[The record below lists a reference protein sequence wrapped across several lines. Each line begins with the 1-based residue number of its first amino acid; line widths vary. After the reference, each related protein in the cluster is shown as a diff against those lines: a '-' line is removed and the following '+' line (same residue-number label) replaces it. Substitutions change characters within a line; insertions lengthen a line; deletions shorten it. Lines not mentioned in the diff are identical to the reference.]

1 MSAINHTT
9 GPFNAA
15 NVLAILPSLKLHTS
29 KRGSAQETTLKQQIT
44 ETGLIIWRGPYPV
57 AWIYPGYHNGQ
68 SDLKPKHCDFV
79 DVAYHR
85 QTQRG
90 VNLET
95 IDFDDLQEAL
105 DFIVETFG
113 AVAANQGGAA

>member
-1 MSAINHTT
+1 MNAINPTT

-15 NVLAILPSLKLHTS
+15 NALAILPSLKLATS
-29 KRGSAQETTLKQQIT
+29 KRDSAQENTLKQQIT

-68 SDLKPKHCDFV
+68 SGLKPKHCDFV

-95 IDFDDLQEAL
+95 IDFDDLLSAL
-105 DFIVETFG
+105 NFIQQTFG
-113 AVAANQGGAA
+113 VVAIEGGAA